1 MPDTSNL
8 LNPEVSNWIQ
18 KLNHPQAAEIHKLR
32 MIITGCRNEIQE
44 NIKWNSPNYSCAGQ
58 DRITLRI
65 QPVKNF
71 QIILHRGASKNNS
84 ISAKPIEDDS
94 PLLEWK
100 SEDRAVISLNANKEF
115 DDIRPE
121 IERIIA
127 KWLLAP

>member
-1 MPDTSNL
+1 MPDTSTL
-8 LNPEVSNWIQ
+8 LNPEVSTWIQ
-18 KLNHPQAAEIHKLR
+18 KLNHSQEAEINKLR
-32 MIITGCRNEIQE
+32 TIIIGCRNEIQE

-84 ISAKPIEDDS
+84 ISAKPIEDAS

-100 SEDRAVISLNANKEF
+100 SEDRAVISLNTNKEF